1 MKFLNLL
8 WLLCLCSAAF
18 NSLAQ
23 STQPA
28 ARSTSQSTEEY
39 YATAP
44 LAQVFPPEI
53 INSNVII
60 VGSLVPISFGGL

>member
-39 YATAP
+39 YATGCDKIT
-44 LAQVFPPEI
+44 LHLTSHGDNLIF
-53 INSNVII
+53 
-60 VGSLVPISFGGL
+60 